1 VSFGLALLFLY
12 VFEKNYNMSAQP
24 KLVRFNQNV
33 LAKYH
38 IYNSIFVTLPF
49 YAISKTGALLPLFHE
64 TCVKG
69 YANGDDP
76 TMIVDTFFKKYQARR
91 TKESQTNLLFRFIQF
106 IERQVVLFDAVE
118 DAAFPIVNNMDGI
131 GTLRSLKEAAVTED
145 KLKQLK
151 HYLEEFKVRIVLTAH
166 PTQFYPGSVL
176 GIITD
181 LTEAIQK
188 NDLLRINDLLAQ
200 LGKTPFFKHE
210 KPTPYDEA
218 VSLIWY
224 LENVFYHSFG
234 TIYDYIHQN
243 IFNNEQIPNEILNIG
258 FWPGGDRDGNPFVTP
273 EITLKVAYRLRLTIL
288 KNYYRDVRSL
298 KRKLTFK
305 GVEERIQNLELK
317 LYESFTK
324 PDSNDIIELNY
335 LISELQDIK
344 AIIIKEHQSLYASEV
359 DSLLNKIHLFGFH
372 FASLD
377 IRQDSRAHD
386 KVFTAM
392 VEALIASGNTIFPK
406 DYNSLSQDK
415 QIKILSKIKGSIDLS
430 ILKDDEVL
438 KTLNTIQAIK
448 TIQHTN
454 GEHAANRY
462 IISNNQTALNV
473 MQLFAMLKL
482 VAFEDDL
489 TVDICPL
496 FETIND
502 LENAEAVMK
511 ELYTNPVYSEHLKKR
526 GNKQTIMLG
535 FSDGTKDGGYLTANW
550 GIFTA
555 KERLTK
561 ISKKY
566 GITAIFFDGRGGPPA
581 RGGGKTHQFYAS
593 LGPTIEA
600 KEVQLTIQGQT
611 ISSNFGTLDSSQYNM
626 EQLISSGILNRL
638 NETNLK
644 MSKENVKVMDNLA
657 KVSHKAYID
666 FKNHPMFLPY
676 LERMSTLKYYAKTN
690 IGSRPSK
697 RGKSEEL
704 IFEDLRAIP
713 FVGSWSQLKQNV
725 PGFFGVGTALK
736 AYEDK
741 GEFIKV
747 KRLYKSSNFFKTL
760 IENSMMALSKSFFDL
775 TKYMS
780 DDPEFGEFW
789 NIIHD
794 EYLLTKRL
802 ILKVTGFK
810 DLMQEEPAGKA
821 SIDIRESVVLPLL
834 TIQQY
839 ALKKIQELRKTSP
852 VDEAQ
857 IEVYEKIVTRSL
869 FGNINASRNSA

>member
-1 VSFGLALLFLY
+1 MAP
-12 VFEKNYNMSAQP
+12 QP
-24 KLVRFNQNV
+24 KFVRFKQNV
-33 LAKYH
+33 LAKYQ

-49 YAISKTGALLPLFHE
+49 NAINKTGVLLPLFHE

-69 YANGDDP
+69 YENGDNP
-76 TMIVDTFFKKYQARR
+76 ALIVETFFKKYQARR
-91 TKESQTNLLFRFIQF
+91 NKESQLNLLFRFIQF
-106 IERQVVLFDAVE
+106 IERQVVLFDAIE
-118 DAAFPIVNNMDGI
+118 DAAFPVVNNMDGI
-131 GTLRSLKEAAVTED
+131 GTLRSLKESAVGDD
-145 KLKQLK
+145 KLKQLQQ
-151 HYLEEFKVRIVLTAH
+151 YLEEFKVRIVLTAH

-224 LENVFYHSFG
+224 LENVFYFSAG
-234 TIYDYIHQN
+234 TIYNYIQQN
-243 IFNNEQIPNEILNIG
+243 IFDNNQIANEVINIG

-273 EITLKVAYRLRLTIL
+273 EITLRVATRLRYTIL
-288 KNYYRDVRSL
+288 RNYYRDVRTL
-298 KRKLTFK
+298 KRKLTFR
-305 GVEERIQNLELK
+305 GVEDRIKDLEIK
-317 LYESFTK
+317 LYESFIRPDTK
-324 PDSNDIIELNY
+324 GTLELHY
-335 LISELQDIK
+335 LVSELKAIK
-344 AIIIKEHQSLYASEV
+344 AIIVKEHQSLYVSEV
-359 DSLLNKIHLFGFH
+359 DSLLNRIHLFGYH
-372 FASLD
+372 FATLD

-386 KVFTAM
+386 AVFTNM
-392 VEALIASGNTIFPK
+392 VDTLIASGSTLFPK
-406 DYNSLSQDK
+406 DYNSLPQEK
-415 QIKILSKIKGSIDLS
+415 QVKILSRVNGPIDLS
-430 ILKDDEVL
+430 LFEDEEVL
-438 KTLNTIQAIK
+438 NTLNTIKAIK
-448 TIQHTN
+448 TIQELN
-454 GEHAANRY
+454 GERASNRY
-462 IISNNQTALNV
+462 IISNNQTTLNV
-473 MQLFAMLKL
+473 MQLFAMLRL
-482 VAFEDDL
+482 VAFQEDL

-496 FETIND
+496 FETIDD
-502 LENAEAVMK
+502 LENAETVMK
-511 ELYTNPVYSEHLKKR
+511 ELYTNPVYMGHLKNR
-526 GNKQTIMLG
+526 GSKQTIMLG
-535 FSDGTKDGGYLTANW
+535 FSDGTKDGGYLMANW
-550 GIFTA
+550 GIFRA

-600 KEVQLTIQGQT
+600 KEVQVTIQGQT
-611 ISSNFGTLDSSQYNM
+611 ISSNFGTRDSSQYNL

-644 MSKENVKVMDNLA
+644 MTRENLKVMDNLA
-657 KVSHKAYID
+657 KISYQAYAD
-666 FKNHPMFLPY
+666 FKNHPKFLPY

-704 IFEDLRAIP
+704 VFSDLRAIP

-736 AYEDK
+736 VYEDK
-741 GEFIKV
+741 KEFTKV
-747 KRLYKSSNFFKTL
+747 KRLYKGSHFFKTL
-760 IENSMMALSKSFFDL
+760 IENSMMSLSKSFFDL
-775 TKYMS
+775 TKYMAE
-780 DDPEFGEFW
+780 DEEFGEFW

-794 EYLLTKRL
+794 EYVLTKRL
-802 ILKVTGFK
+802 ILKLTGYK
-810 DLMQEEPAGKA
+810 ELMQEEPAGKA
-821 SIDIRESVVLPLL
+821 SINIRESIVLPLL

-839 ALKKIQELRKTSP
+839 ALMKIQELKRTESI
-852 VDEAQ
+852 DNGEL
-857 IEVYEKIVTRSL
+857 EVYEKLVTRSL